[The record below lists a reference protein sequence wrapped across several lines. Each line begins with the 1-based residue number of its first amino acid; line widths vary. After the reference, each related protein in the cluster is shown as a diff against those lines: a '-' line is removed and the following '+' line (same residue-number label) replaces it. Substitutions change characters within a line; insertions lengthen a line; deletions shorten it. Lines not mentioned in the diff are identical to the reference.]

1 MFISERLVQV
11 HVEVQVHVHVHVHD
25 DKAVIQFEELV
36 SR

>member
-1 MFISERLVQV
+1 MFISERLVHV
-11 HVEVQVHVHVHVHD
+11 HVEVQVHVHVHLHD